1 VQGKVQAIYLQDET
15 PARRFTALIRSV
27 ISSGRGHV
35 ATTHGDAPS
44 DYAPALGWRYRR
56 FGLEGGAWD
65 PQGRLVGWLDGINL
79 YLDPETAYAEAQSL
93 ANTEGQ
99 PLLVSAKELWKRLD
113 EAGLL
118 VSKDPGHTAIRRYVG
133 GTRKRVLHLNAIRIL
148 GLGEDRGTGDG
159 EGEGAGQDS
168 PPA

>member
-1 VQGKVQAIYLQDET
+1 MQGKVQAIYLQDET

-118 VSKDPGHTAIRRYVG
+118 VSKDPDHQTTRMTICEMRR
-133 GTRKRVLHLNAIRIL
+133 RVLHLDARRVL
-148 GLGEDRGTGDG
+148 GLGEDK
-159 EGEGAGQDS
+159 GQDDEGQDEVGS
-168 PPA
+168 GALY